1 MLADDRVSNRSQ
13 GAAFTS
19 PLISRGFFARLNL
32 VGKSGAN
39 RELLAGVVSCDN
51 RAVAST
57 EISRLSAIAPEL
69 AGLFSEALSLRRHP

>member
-19 PLISRGFFARLNL
+19 PLISRSFFARLNL

-39 RELLAGVVSCDN
+39 RELLAGVVSCDS
-51 RAVAST
+51 RAVASNRT
-57 EISRLSAIAPEL
+57 IKISASIVTT
-69 AGLFSEALSLRRHP
+69 FI